1 MYKRAFFYPH
11 VFNFGPHFFIHMF
24 SISGLIFLSTCFQF
38 QANRD
43 ESVEVDPQVARAD
56 AQALLDAGKTKS
68 KLSRILFFFFLP
80 YYRTIHGIAVY

>member
-1 MYKRAFFYPH
+1 
-11 VFNFGPHFFIHMF
+11 MF
-24 SISGLIFLSTCFQF
+24 SISGPIFLSTCFQF

-68 KLSRILFFFFLP
+68 KLSRILFFFFALL
-80 YYRTIHGIAVY
+80 